1 MYCVRNL
8 LVLYFGVHSGTLSL
22 SNNGMLLFMFSIL
35 EMLIALNN
43 SLPLKVT
50 LLHLI
55 AILSTWARVLNATQ
69 MYFFSFAVLIITEVV
84 Q

>member
-1 MYCVRNL
+1 MEKSE
-8 LVLYFGVHSGTLSL
+8 LVLHSCENKFVSL
-22 SNNGMLLFMFSIL
+22 GMSFPNNGMVPFMFSIL
-35 EMLIALNN
+35 KMIIDLNN

-69 MYFFSFAVLIITEVV
+69 MYFFLLQF
-84 Q
+84 

>member
-1 MYCVRNL
+1 
-8 LVLYFGVHSGTLSL
+8 
-22 SNNGMLLFMFSIL
+22 
-35 EMLIALNN
+35 
-43 SLPLKVT
+43 